1 MALHHSRYHACYC
14 LRKSEVRCQCGEHHH
29 RYGKDNYHH
38 ATVIVSGVS
47 LTKVREHGLHDVA
60 ATELIVLPATTV
72 TDVGAVADAIG
83 IVNSCES
90 GCVFVQ
96 QQPPLHGT

>member
-1 MALHHSRYHACYC
+1 M
-14 LRKSEVRCQCGEHHH
+14 
-29 RYGKDNYHH
+29 
-38 ATVIVSGVS
+38 
-47 LTKVREHGLHDVA
+47 HDVA